1 MKNKIILVGGY
12 CAAGKSTFARML
24 SRELNVPCF
33 ERDTIDETICDA
45 FRRENNVV
53 AMDIAMSSSDVAVRV
68 MLHIA
73 ERFLQTGKVC
83 ILENVFVLEELNEIQ
98 ILLDKYNCECLFFI
112 LQGEPR
118 VMFARYVE
126 RDSSGERHWIHK
138 LPEKDWFVN
147 NMPDLYKFDEVE
159 IGQKIFVDTTD
170 FEKVNYNELFEI
182 AKKFIAK
189 D

>member
-1 MKNKIILVGGY
+1 MKRIIILVGGY

-24 SRELNVPCF
+24 SRELNVPYF

-53 AMDIAMSSSDVAVRV
+53 ADIAMGSGDVAVRII
-68 MLHIA
+68 LHIA

-83 ILENVFVLEELNEIQ
+83 ILENVFVLEELNEIK

-112 LQGEPR
+112 LQGDPC
-118 VMFARYVE
+118 VMFDRYVE
-126 RDSSGERHWIHK
+126 RDRSGDRHWIHK

-170 FEKVNYNELFEI
+170 FEKVNYAELFEI